1 MEKTKL
7 FRKNDIILVLVLLSL
22 AAAGLFVFHLT
33 HMGEGRKVRVT
44 VDGVLF
50 GEYDL
55 GTNGAGDGDS
65 FPAFDAIAG
74 GQGTLEMNG
83 VSDSQSTGQTDMTG
97 KITDNTGIDNPTDN
111 NTDNTYNLRGKEK
124 IQRIEI
130 PGKVGICVMVIDGTK
145 VYMESADCPNQIC
158 VHHGA
163 ISHTGETIVCLPN
176 RVVIEIV
183 E

>member
-65 FPAFDAIAG
+65 FPAFDAVAG
-74 GQGTLEMNG
+74 GQGTLEMNR
-83 VSDSQSTGQTDMTG
+83 VSDSQSTGKTDMAG
-97 KITDNTGIDNPTDN
+97 EDD
-111 NTDNTYNLRGKEK
+111 LSGKEN

-130 PGKVGICVMVIDGTK
+130 PGKVGKCFLVISDGK
-145 VYMESADCPNQIC
+145 ADMESADCPNQIC
-158 VHHGA
+158 VHHSA

-176 RVVIEIV
+176 RVVIEVI

>member
-7 FRKNDIILVLVLLSL
+7 FRKNDIIIVLVLLSI

-44 VDGVLF
+44 VDGELF

-55 GTNGAGDGDS
+55 GTNGVGDGDS
-65 FPAFDAIAG
+65 FPAFDAVAG

-97 KITDNTGIDNPTDN
+97 KNTG
-111 NTDNTYNLRGKEK
+111 NTDNLSGKEN

-130 PGKVGICVMVIDGTK
+130 PGKVGKCILVISDGK
-145 VYMESADCPNQIC
+145 ADMESADCPNQIC
-158 VHHGA
+158 VHHSA
-163 ISHTGETIVCLPN
+163 ISHIGETIVCLPN
-176 RVVIEIV
+176 RVVIEVI